1 MRVKSLILTLSIS
14 LIIISGCASLGINN
28 NKSGTLPPQ
37 EIYAKAQGKTDG
49 LKAQIAPVISERHV
63 LSAAE
68 GADIPFFPV
77 VTPPEVLEVWVY
89 DHITPTNDLVM
100 GHTVFIRLK
109 DARWFLQDF
118 RGTISMPKPAV
129 SGANLKDIPI
139 KKIEL
144 GKDPLGKNGKP

>member
-49 LKAQIAPVISERHV
+49 LKAQIAPVITER
-63 LSAAE
+63 
-68 GADIPFFPV
+68 ADIPFFPV

-100 GHTVFIRLK
+100 GHTVFIWLK

-144 GKDPLGKNGKP
+144 GKDPLSKNGKP